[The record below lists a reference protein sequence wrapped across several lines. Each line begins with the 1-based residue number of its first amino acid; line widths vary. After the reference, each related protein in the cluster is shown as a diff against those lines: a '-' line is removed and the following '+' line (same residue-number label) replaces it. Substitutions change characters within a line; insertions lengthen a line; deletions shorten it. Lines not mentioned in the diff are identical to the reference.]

1 MHFSLQKKNMPR
13 KRFNRRSIRL
23 KGFDFS
29 QRGTYFIT
37 LNCIDRKHLF
47 GKISDAKM
55 HLNPWGT
62 IAHNCWLEIPQNFP
76 NVKLH
81 AFVIMPDH
89 THGLLEITDDSY
101 KFSRNTKVQKPE
113 ESCFYAPIWG
123 NKNWKV
129 AGFESP
135 VKTIGS
141 IIRSYKIGVT
151 KGVRKEN
158 PNAIVW
164 QRDYYAHIVLDEKA
178 FQNITRYIDENPL
191 KW

>member
-1 MHFSLQKKNMPR
+1 MQR
-13 KRFNRRSIRL
+13 KRFNRRSLRL

-47 GKISDAKM
+47 GKISEGKM
-55 HLNPWGT
+55 HLNNWGV
-62 IAHNCWLEIPQNFP
+62 IAHNCWLEIPDHFP

-89 THGLLEITDDSY
+89 SHGLLEITEDSY
-101 KFSRNTKVQKPE
+101 QFSRNTKVQHPE

-141 IIRSYKIGVT
+141 IIRSYKIGVM
-151 KGVRKEN
+151 KGIRKEN

-164 QRDYYAHIVLDEKA
+164 QRDYYAHIVLDERA
-178 FQNITRYIDENPL
+178 FQNITRYIEENPS